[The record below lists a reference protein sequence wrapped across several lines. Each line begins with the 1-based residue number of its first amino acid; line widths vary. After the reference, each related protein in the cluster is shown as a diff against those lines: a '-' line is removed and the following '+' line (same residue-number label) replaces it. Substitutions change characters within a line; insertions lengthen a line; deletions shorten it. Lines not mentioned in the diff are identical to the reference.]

1 MLRYLLFSI
10 GATLLLGCQASNPY
24 QAQGL
29 PLPAAPATAATHFD
43 NSAYPAVTANKT
55 YTYWCWNE
63 HSAQSLY
70 SEATPSAER
79 QVLAEQLE
87 QYAFR
92 PASSSNPCELKITI
106 NSQYGQQTRRD
117 YSDYPSAYYG
127 YGYGRSH
134 GYHDRYR
141 YSGIGMDFP
150 IIPRTYTTYFQ
161 QLTLTFT
168 DAASG
173 QTIWQTQSQI
183 TRHEHA
189 QTSAT
194 ALREAINRMLKDYQ
208 SAQPLVRHSVI
219 KRTAGASL

>member
-1 MLRYLLFSI
+1 MLRYLLLST
-10 GATLLLGCQASNPY
+10 GAILLFGCQANNPY

-29 PLPAAPATAATHFD
+29 PLPAAPAAAATHFD
-43 NSAYPAVTANKT
+43 KSAYPAVTDKKT

-63 HSAQSLY
+63 LSTQSLY
-70 SEATPSAER
+70 SDATQSVER
-79 QVLAEQLE
+79 QALAEQLE

-92 PASSSNPCELKITI
+92 PASSSNRCELKISI

-117 YSDYPSAYYG
+117 YSDYPSAHYG

-150 IIPRTYTTYFQ
+150 IIPRTYTEHFQ

-168 DAASG
+168 DAESG

-183 TRHEHA
+183 TSNQHA
-189 QTSAT
+189 QTSEA
-194 ALREAINRMLKDYQ
+194 ALREAIDKMLKDYQ
-208 SAQPLVRHSVI
+208 
-219 KRTAGASL
+219 

>member
-1 MLRYLLFSI
+1 MLRYLLLST
-10 GATLLLGCQASNPY
+10 GAILLFGCQANNPY

-29 PLPAAPATAATHFD
+29 PLPAAPAAAATHFD
-43 NSAYPAVTANKT
+43 KSAYPAVTDKKT

-63 HSAQSLY
+63 LSTQSLY
-70 SEATPSAER
+70 SDATQSVER
-79 QVLAEQLE
+79 QALAEQLE

-117 YSDYPSAYYG
+117 YSNYPSAHYG

-150 IIPRTYTTYFQ
+150 IIPRTYTEHFQ

-168 DAASG
+168 DASSG
-173 QTIWQTQSQI
+173 QIIWQTQSQI
-183 TRHEHA
+183 TSNQHA
-189 QTSAT
+189 QTSEA
-194 ALREAINRMLKDYQ
+194 ALREAINKMLKDYQ
-208 SAQPLVRHSVI
+208 
-219 KRTAGASL
+219 

>member
-1 MLRYLLFSI
+1 MLRYLLLNT
-10 GATLLLGCQASNPY
+10 GAILLFGCQANNPY

-29 PLPAAPATAATHFD
+29 PLPAAPAAAATHFD
-43 NSAYPAVTANKT
+43 KSAYPAVPDKKT

-63 HSAQSLY
+63 LSTQSLY
-70 SEATPSAER
+70 SDATQSVER
-79 QVLAEQLE
+79 QALAEQLE

-92 PASSSNPCELKITI
+92 PASSSNRCELKISI

-117 YSDYPSAYYG
+117 YSDYPSAHYG

-150 IIPRTYTTYFQ
+150 IIPRTYTEYFQ

-168 DAASG
+168 DASSG
-173 QTIWQTQSQI
+173 QIIWQTQSQI
-183 TRHEHA
+183 TSNQHA
-189 QTSAT
+189 QTSEA

-208 SAQPLVRHSVI
+208 
-219 KRTAGASL
+219 

>member
-1 MLRYLLFSI
+1 MLRYLLLST
-10 GATLLLGCQASNPY
+10 GAISTGAILLFGCQANNPY

-29 PLPAAPATAATHFD
+29 PLPAAPAAAATHFD
-43 NSAYPAVTANKT
+43 KSAYPAVTDKKI

-63 HSAQSLY
+63 LSTQSLY
-70 SEATPSAER
+70 SDATQSVER
-79 QVLAEQLE
+79 QALAEQLE

-92 PASSSNPCELKITI
+92 PASSSNRCELKITI

-117 YSDYPSAYYG
+117 YSNYPSAHYG

-150 IIPRTYTTYFQ
+150 IIPRTYTEHFQ

-168 DAASG
+168 DAESG

-183 TRHEHA
+183 TSNQHA
-189 QTSAT
+189 QTSET
-194 ALREAINRMLKDYQ
+194 ALREAINKMLKDYQ
-208 SAQPLVRHSVI
+208 
-219 KRTAGASL
+219 

>member
-1 MLRYLLFSI
+1 STGAILLF
-10 GATLLLGCQASNPY
+10 GCQANNPY

-29 PLPAAPATAATHFD
+29 PLPAAPAAAATHFD
-43 NSAYPAVTANKT
+43 KSAYPAVTDKKI

-63 HSAQSLY
+63 LSTQSLY
-70 SEATPSAER
+70 SDATQSVER
-79 QVLAEQLE
+79 QALAEQLE

-92 PASSSNPCELKITI
+92 PASSSNRCELKITI

-117 YSDYPSAYYG
+117 YSNYPSAHYG

-150 IIPRTYTTYFQ
+150 IIPRTYTEHFQ

-168 DAASG
+168 DAESG

-183 TRHEHA
+183 TSNQHA
-189 QTSAT
+189 QTSET
-194 ALREAINRMLKDYQ
+194 ALREAINKMLKDYQ
-208 SAQPLVRHSVI
+208 
-219 KRTAGASL
+219 

>member
-1 MLRYLLFSI
+1 MLRYLLLST
-10 GATLLLGCQASNPY
+10 GAILLFGCQANNPY

-29 PLPAAPATAATHFD
+29 PLPAAPAAAATHFD
-43 NSAYPAVTANKT
+43 KSAYPAVTDKKT

-63 HSAQSLY
+63 LSTQSLY
-70 SEATPSAER
+70 SDATQSVDR
-79 QVLAEQLE
+79 QALAEQLE

-106 NSQYGQQTRRD
+106 ISQYGQQTRRD
-117 YSDYPSAYYG
+117 YSNYPSAHYG

-150 IIPRTYTTYFQ
+150 IIPRTYTEHFQ

-168 DAASG
+168 DAESG

-183 TRHEHA
+183 TSNQHA
-189 QTSAT
+189 QTSET
-194 ALREAINRMLKDYQ
+194 ALREAINKMLKDYQ
-208 SAQPLVRHSVI
+208 
-219 KRTAGASL
+219 

>member
-1 MLRYLLFSI
+1 MLRYLLLST
-10 GATLLLGCQASNPY
+10 GAILLFGCQANNPY

-29 PLPAAPATAATHFD
+29 PLPAAPAAAATHFD
-43 NSAYPAVTANKT
+43 KRAYPAGTDKKT
-55 YTYWCWNE
+55 YTYWYWNRL
-63 HSAQSLY
+63 STQSLY
-70 SEATPSAER
+70 SDATQSVER
-79 QVLAEQLE
+79 QALAEQLE

-117 YSDYPSAYYG
+117 YSNYPSAHYG

-150 IIPRTYTTYFQ
+150 IIPRTYTEHFQ

-168 DAASG
+168 DAESG

-183 TRHEHA
+183 TSNQHA
-189 QTSAT
+189 QTSET
-194 ALREAINRMLKDYQ
+194 ALREAINKMLKDYQ
-208 SAQPLVRHSVI
+208 
-219 KRTAGASL
+219 

>member
-1 MLRYLLFSI
+1 MLRYLLLST
-10 GATLLLGCQASNPY
+10 GATLLLGCQANNPY

-29 PLPAAPATAATHFD
+29 PLPAAPAAAATHFD
-43 NSAYPAVTANKT
+43 KSAYPAVPDKKT

-63 HSAQSLY
+63 LSTQSLY
-70 SEATPSAER
+70 SDATQSVER
-79 QVLAEQLE
+79 QALAEQLE

-117 YSDYPSAYYG
+117 YSNYPSAHYG

-150 IIPRTYTTYFQ
+150 IIPRTYTEHFQ

-183 TRHEHA
+183 TSNQHA
-189 QTSAT
+189 QTSEA
-194 ALREAINRMLKDYQ
+194 ALREAISKILKDYQ
-208 SAQPLVRHSVI
+208 
-219 KRTAGASL
+219 

>member
-1 MLRYLLFSI
+1 MLRYLLLST
-10 GATLLLGCQASNPY
+10 GAILLFGCQANNPY

-29 PLPAAPATAATHFD
+29 PLPAAPAAAATHFD
-43 NSAYPAVTANKT
+43 KSAYPAVTDKKT

-63 HSAQSLY
+63 LSTQSLY
-70 SEATPSAER
+70 SDATQSVER
-79 QVLAEQLE
+79 QALAEQLE

-92 PASSSNPCELKITI
+92 PASSSNPCELKISI

-117 YSDYPSAYYG
+117 YSNYPSAHYG

-150 IIPRTYTTYFQ
+150 IIPRTYTEHFQ

-168 DAASG
+168 DASSG
-173 QTIWQTQSQI
+173 QIIWQTQSQI
-183 TRHEHA
+183 TSNQHA
-189 QTSAT
+189 QTFEA

-208 SAQPLVRHSVI
+208 
-219 KRTAGASL
+219 

>member
-1 MLRYLLFSI
+1 MLRYLLLST
-10 GATLLLGCQASNPY
+10 GAILLFGCQANNPY

-29 PLPAAPATAATHFD
+29 PLPAAPAAWATHVD
-43 NSAYPAVTANKT
+43 KSAYPAVIDKKT

-63 HSAQSLY
+63 LSTQSLY
-70 SEATPSAER
+70 SDATQTVER
-79 QVLAEQLE
+79 QALAEQQE

-117 YSDYPSAYYG
+117 YSNYPSAHYG

-150 IIPRTYTTYFQ
+150 IIPRTYTEHFQ

-168 DAASG
+168 DAESG

-183 TRHEHA
+183 TSNQHA
-189 QTSAT
+189 QTSET
-194 ALREAINRMLKDYQ
+194 ALREAINKMLKDYQ
-208 SAQPLVRHSVI
+208 
-219 KRTAGASL
+219 

>member
-1 MLRYLLFSI
+1 MLRYLRLSTGAISTGAILLF
-10 GATLLLGCQASNPY
+10 GCQANNPY

-29 PLPAAPATAATHFD
+29 PLPAAPAAAATHFD
-43 NSAYPAVTANKT
+43 KSAYPAVTDKKT

-63 HSAQSLY
+63 LSTQSLY
-70 SEATPSAER
+70 SDATQSVER
-79 QVLAEQLE
+79 QALAEQLE

-92 PASSSNPCELKITI
+92 PASSSNPCELTITI

-117 YSDYPSAYYG
+117 YSNYPSAHYG

-150 IIPRTYTTYFQ
+150 IIPRTYTEHFQ

-168 DAASG
+168 DAESG

-183 TRHEHA
+183 TSNQHA
-189 QTSAT
+189 QTSET
-194 ALREAINRMLKDYQ
+194 ALREAINKMLKDYQ
-208 SAQPLVRHSVI
+208 
-219 KRTAGASL
+219 

>member
-1 MLRYLLFSI
+1 MLRYLLLST
-10 GATLLLGCQASNPY
+10 GAILLFGCQANNPY
-24 QAQGL
+24 QAEGL
-29 PLPAAPATAATHFD
+29 PLPAAPAAAATHFD
-43 NSAYPAVTANKT
+43 KSAYPAVIDKKT

-63 HSAQSLY
+63 LSTQSLY
-70 SEATPSAER
+70 SDATQSVER
-79 QVLAEQLE
+79 QALAEQLE

-92 PASSSNPCELKITI
+92 PASSSNRCELKISI

-117 YSDYPSAYYG
+117 YSDYPSAHYG

-150 IIPRTYTTYFQ
+150 IIPRTYTEYFQ

-168 DAASG
+168 DASSG
-173 QTIWQTQSQI
+173 QIIWQTQSHI
-183 TRHEHA
+183 TSNQHA
-189 QTSAT
+189 QTSEA

-208 SAQPLVRHSVI
+208 
-219 KRTAGASL
+219 